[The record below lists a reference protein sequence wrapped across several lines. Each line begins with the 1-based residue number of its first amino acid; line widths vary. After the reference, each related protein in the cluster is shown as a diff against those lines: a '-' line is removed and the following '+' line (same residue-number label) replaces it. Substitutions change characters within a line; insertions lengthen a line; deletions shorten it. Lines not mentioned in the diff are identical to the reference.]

1 MMNKYKPKDHKDALT
16 QALVLAI
23 TAPTEDDLAKVMP
36 MVDGIAAQLTPEEV
50 EECQKR
56 ALIATESMKS

>member
-1 MMNKYKPKDHKDALT
+1 MNAPKNHKDALT
-16 QALVLAI
+16 TALVLAI

-50 EECQKR
+50 RECQTR
-56 ALIATESMKS
+56 ALMETETMKS